1 MEHQL
6 EQKPD
11 VKQTYDTIRNS
22 IVSAQHRL
30 TSAVNSAMLTAYWKL
45 ESKFIKPAEKMTE
58 LNMAQICCTTYRNI

>member
-30 TSAVNSAMLTAYWKL
+30 TSAVNSAMLTAYW
-45 ESKFIKPAEKMTE
+45 EIGE
-58 LNMAQICCTTYRNI
+58 QIYKALRRK